1 MSNLAKL
8 LQDYINHSD
17 MNKLDFYSLLYY
29 DDLKKTNTS
38 SYCDD
43 LKKTDTESYYDD
55 SKKTNTANKNEE
67 ISKEN
72 IFNKLKNNTYEI
84 ADIYKLLST
93 GKLKA
98 GEIASNTSLEV
109 YDKLMEELKE
119 FDHKVN
125 EEKLKKKEASLENNE
140 TSKDEIAKAFI
151 DFLSDAK
158 ELLIIKK

>member
-8 LQDYINHSD
+8 LQDYINHND
-17 MNKLDFYSLLYY
+17 MNKLNFYSV
-29 DDLKKTNTS
+29 
-38 SYCDD
+38 
-43 LKKTDTESYYDD
+43 SYYDD
-55 SKKTNTANKNEE
+55 IIKSSTYDDEFIKQNTESKNKE
-67 ISKEN
+67 ISKES
-72 IFNKLKNNTYEI
+72 IFKELKNNTYEI
-84 ADIYKLLST
+84 SDIYKLLSN

-98 GEIASNTSLEV
+98 GEIANNTSLEV

-125 EEKLKKKEASLENNE
+125 EEKLKKKEVLFKSNE
-140 TSKDEIAKAFI
+140 SSNDELAKAFI